1 MKGRWLEEDLEQFER
16 LLLPG
21 QPVADAFAAAERIR
35 LRHVPAIISDHRVL
49 IGILRVVT
57 QHLLGFLY
65 RYKRIFRSGL
75 VDPGVERGEFERF
88 EDLQGENDR
97 SRGEG
102 YDALVKAGFI
112 EDGLIILAHGGVFTR
127 ADVEGVVD
135 LCFGQGHAGMDRA
148 AEIFD
153 VEELVAVAA
162 GADHG
167 KTLTFAGP
175 FVEDGE
181 DAQAFWAD
189 E

>member
-1 MKGRWLEEDLEQFER
+1 MFPWQA
-16 LLLPG
+16 
-21 QPVADAFAAAERIR
+21 VADAFSSAESIH
-35 LRHVPAIISDHRVL
+35 LCQIPVVISDH
-49 IGILRVVT
+49 GILVGILWVKP
-57 QHLLGFLY
+57 QYLLGFLY

-75 VDPGVERGEFERF
+75 VDPWVKWRKLERF
-88 EDLQGENDR
+88 EDFQGEDNR

-102 YDALVKAGFI
+102 YDTLSKAGFI
-112 EDGLIILAHGGVFTR
+112 EDGLVILAHRGVFAR
-127 ADVEGVVD
+127 ADVKVIID
-135 LCFGQGHAGMDRA
+135 IRFGQDHAGMDRA

-162 GADHG
+162 GTDHREA
-167 KTLTFAGP
+167 LTFTGP